1 MKGDGTAWEAGK
13 KAQAVF
19 REKIAA
25 FLKEAKVVPWFEVI
39 GDTAWKKNQDRSSPN
54 PFQPQPRSYSVELS
68 SHFCRTVFDLVKPL
82 RI

>member
-39 GDTAWKKNQDRSSPN
+39 GDTAWKKNQDRSSPKE
-54 PFQPQPRSYSVELS
+54 VA
-68 SHFCRTVFDLVKPL
+68 
-82 RI
+82 